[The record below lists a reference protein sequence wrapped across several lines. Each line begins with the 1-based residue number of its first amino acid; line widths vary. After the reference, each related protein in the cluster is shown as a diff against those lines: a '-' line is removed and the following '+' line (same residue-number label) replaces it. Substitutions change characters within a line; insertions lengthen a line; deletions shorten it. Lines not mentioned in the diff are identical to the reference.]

1 MQYKTHNNEMHRAV
15 EYKVQS
21 ETKRTSQSG
30 TTLFEILLYIALFT
44 ILFVGVMQMSIAL
57 SKTVEQ
63 FHNQIDT
70 SEITLFVYMIAL
82 HEVDAENNIYEGQN
96 SMQEIGATMYIKLQ
110 RILKFYPNIDIEGL
124 ELSLHSSSYSQKQIK
139 IKYTVHIKSNNRNI
153 FKEIYIDML

>member
-1 MQYKTHNNEMHRAV
+1 MHRAV
-15 EYKVQS
+15 EYVQS
-21 ETKRTSQSG
+21 ETKCTSQGG

-57 SKTVEQ
+57 SKTVGH
-63 FHNQIDT
+63 FHNQIDI
-70 SEITLFVYMIAL
+70 SEVTLFVYMLAL
-82 HEVDAENNIYEGQN
+82 HEVDNKESMQEN
-96 SMQEIGATMYIKLQ
+96 MQEIGATIYIKLQ

>member
-1 MQYKTHNNEMHRAV
+1 MQYKTHNNKMHRAV
-15 EYKVQS
+15 EYVQS
-21 ETKRTSQSG
+21 ETKCTSQSG

-57 SKTVEQ
+57 SKTVGH
-63 FHNQIDT
+63 FHNQIDI
-70 SEITLFVYMIAL
+70 SEVALFVYMLAL
-82 HEVDAENNIYEGQN
+82 HEVDNKE
-96 SMQEIGATMYIKLQ
+96 SMQEIGDVMYIKLQ
-110 RILKFYPNIDIEGL
+110 RILKFYPNIVIKDL